1 MYGARGAATW
11 SLFPLCCLA
20 APPQVP
26 KPTPPAEPPITAAST
41 SPETRHEM
49 TPSDVEAFLDGLVP
63 LQLLREDIA
72 GAVIVVVKNGDI
84 YFNKGYGF
92 ADMKWKVPICPTA

>member
-1 MYGARGAATW
+1 MSHNRSSSIAMYWRRVAATL
-11 SLFPLCCLA
+11 SLFALCCLA
-20 APPQVP
+20 AHPQVP

-63 LQLLREDIA
+63 LKLLREDIA
-72 GAVIVVVKNGDI
+72 GAVLVVAENGNI
-84 YFNKGYGF
+84 FFTKGY
-92 ADMKWKVPICPTA
+92 